1 MKNMTERKSQFIRAV
16 YGICLAVW
24 SVVVAALF
32 IVQIWALFRAT
43 DVEPYSV
50 ETVSMRFAKIAV
62 PFWIWI
68 AMVIGGGLI
77 SWAFPEEETRPKTF
91 VSTYKTLTRLK
102 ARLPENAEGM
112 VEVKK
117 ESILRGI
124 IWGVCAALCAAA
136 SVVALVYLLDKDYVT
151 TFATAFFKTN
161 VEAEKM
167 IKIFPWVF
175 ASLCVCAG
183 ALIYQSYSL
192 KKELS
197 LVKQA
202 LAESAKR
209 GEKPAVKEKK
219 KGVWQKALAFCR
231 KEKTKNIARIVLAAG
246 AVALVIV
253 GISNGGMRDVLEKAI
268 NICTQCIGLG

>member
-1 MKNMTERKSQFIRAV
+1 MTEKKSQIIRAV

-24 SVVVAALF
+24 TVVVATLF

-50 ETVSMRFAKIAV
+50 ETVSARFAKIAV

-77 SWAFPEEETRPKTF
+77 SWGFPEEEIRPKAF

-117 ESILRGI
+117 ESMLRNI
-124 IWGVCAALCAAA
+124 IWGVCAALCVAA
-136 SVVALVYLLDKDYVT
+136 SIVALVYLLDKDYVA
-151 TFATAFFKTN
+151 TFATDFYKSHA
-161 VEAEKM
+161 EAEKLV
-167 IKIFPWVF
+167 KIFPFVF

-197 LVKQA
+197 LVKQV

-219 KGVWQKALAFCR
+219 DGVWQKVLAFCG
-231 KEKTKNIARIVLAAG
+231 KEKTKNIVRIVLAAG
-246 AVALVIV
+246 AVVLVIV